1 MTTAATMPVPADL
14 PRLARRTERPLRW
27 SAFALA
33 APALL
38 YLLVIFVIPIGVL
51 LGKSVDNPEPGEVLP
66 RTMAALQHWDGA
78 GLPGEEVF
86 AAFAE
91 DLKIAQAQRS
101 AAMLG
106 KRLNYEIPGMRSRM
120 IQAARLVSGMDSG
133 PYREA
138 LIDKDPVWGEVATW
152 AVLARNAAPLTAH
165 YLLTAVD
172 LKRDPDGSIGR
183 VPAEEAIFLQILER
197 TLWIATL
204 VTIGTVEVTL
214 ICLLLGYPVAYVIT
228 IAPPGIS
235 RLMLLVVLLPLW
247 TSLLVRTTAWVVL
260 LQTDGLIND
269 LLINLSIVEE
279 RLQLIFSR
287 AGTVISMTH
296 IQLPFTILPMYSVMR
311 GIPQAQLRAAR
322 SLGAPPLAAFWR
334 VYVPQSLPGVGAGA
348 LITFILSLGYYI
360 TPALVGG
367 PTDQMISNFIAIYIN
382 RELNWGLACA
392 LGVVLLVVTLVLYRL
407 YIRFVGAER
416 LGMG

>member
-1 MTTAATMPVPADL
+1 MTTAAMTRVPADL
-14 PRLARRTERPLRW
+14 PRLTRRMERPLRW

-38 YLLVIFVIPIGVL
+38 FLLMTFVIPIGVL
-51 LGKSVDNPEPGEVLP
+51 LGKAVDNPEPGAVLP
-66 RTMAALQHWDGA
+66 RTMAALQGWDG
-78 GLPGEEVF
+78 GSLPEEEVF

-91 DLKIAQAQRS
+91 DLKLAQAERS

-120 IQAARLVSGMDSG
+120 IQAARLVSGMDGG

-138 LIDKDPVWGEVATW
+138 LIATDPVWGEVATW

-172 LKRDPDGSIGR
+172 LRLDANGAIGR
-183 VPAEEAIFLQILER
+183 VPAEEAIFLQILGR
-197 TLWIATL
+197 TLWIAAL
-204 VTIGTVEVTL
+204 VTVATVV
-214 ICLLLGYPVAYVIT
+214 LGYPVAYVIT
-228 IAPPGIS
+228 IAPQGIS

-260 LQTDGLIND
+260 LQTDGIIND
-269 LLINLSIVEE
+269 LLVQLSIIEE

-287 AGTVISMTH
+287 TGTVVAMTH

-392 LGVVLLVVTLVLYRL
+392 LGVALLVVTLVLYRL

-416 LGMG
+416 LGIG